1 MKGSTTNNLFL
12 IIGDDHKLID
22 FYLQDVLSKLT
33 YNEESKITYDL
44 TSDSFVNIL
53 DEASM
58 ISLFSNQKL
67 IIGTNFDLNK
77 LNDNDTEYLKKY
89 LNNQN
94 KDIYIILITS
104 KIDARRSNYKLFKE
118 NFKIIDT
125 TENDPTKD
133 LRKYLKK
140 TIEEKKYHIS
150 DYDIDYFL
158 AKVGND
164 INNINTELTKLFIY
178 KEETKEINAKDIDL
192 LIADNIDNIVYEFTN
207 AIIENDYNKMISMY
221 NNFKIQNVSFDYL
234 LSILANNFHQLLIIK
249 LLNNDGKSNAE
260 IAKIIGKKEFYV
272 KKNLER
278 LYGYTTNNLS
288 KYITNLATID
298 SNFKTGKANIDELE
312 LFLLTK

>member
-1 MKGSTTNNLFL
+1 MNAMKGSTTNNLFL
-12 IIGDDHKLID
+12 IIGDDNKLID

-118 NFKIIDT
+118 NF
-125 TENDPTKD
+125 
-133 LRKYLKK
+133 
-140 TIEEKKYHIS
+140 
-150 DYDIDYFL
+150 F
-158 AKVGND
+158 
-164 INNINTELTKLFIY
+164 
-178 KEETKEINAKDIDL
+178 
-192 LIADNIDNIVYEFTN
+192 
-207 AIIENDYNKMISMY
+207 
-221 NNFKIQNVSFDYL
+221 
-234 LSILANNFHQLLIIK
+234 
-249 LLNNDGKSNAE
+249 
-260 IAKIIGKKEFYV
+260 
-272 KKNLER
+272 
-278 LYGYTTNNLS
+278 S
-288 KYITNLATID
+288 K
-298 SNFKTGKANIDELE
+298 
-312 LFLLTK
+312 